1 MKVHSTCFRDKSL
14 TNVPKKV
21 SFGLLN
27 EEFALN
33 NHSQT
38 LERLNERGGMG
49 ILEILD
55 NIHKRKLSYRNE
67 TQKDVDELNNIIN
80 AKTT

>member
-1 MKVHSTCFRDKSL
+1 MKVHSTCLRDKSL
-14 TNVPKKV
+14 TNVPKEV
-21 SFGLLN
+21 PTTLLN

-55 NIHKRKLSYRNE
+55 NIHRRKLSYRNE
-67 TQKDVDELNNIIN
+67 TQNDVDELNRIIQN
-80 AKTT
+80 KRI